1 MRRGADNPLFDNS
14 ARCCCADTTTG
25 TWLAFPNVDARL
37 SATWML
43 HHRTMKS
50 RTHKRSLKEELMIKL
65 RGKLYPLAPWAAG
78 VLIALMGTPA
88 GAVDLK
94 TADGAWTFSIAGNVN
109 VHYIYSK
116 CEDSPSAVDGGLAC
130 TGTASGSSVS
140 NIGNGLLP
148 AAFTFG
154 VATTQ
159 GGYDLSAHLGL
170 FPGIATNDGGS
181 PNLEANGASNTALGT
196 TGLDVRQVYMTFGNK
211 DMGTFTLG
219 RNIGLFGADVILNDM
234 TLPGVGGA
242 GTASG
247 PAPANTTLGSIGLG
261 YIYTDWLA
269 QMDYTTPDYSGLNFT
284 IGIFDPL
291 TALAGGAGT
300 PAGKKAP
307 GFHGKVAWTMPINS
321 TTKFYGSATFI
332 SQKQNFE
339 PPGTPTAY
347 DYNGTG
353 FDVFAKI
360 DVEDFEAFAYY
371 YHGSGLGTTGL
382 FIRSADPAGNTR
394 DSDGFLVQAT
404 YKVGQVKFGVNY
416 GESKLDLANA
426 GDSPTL
432 VSKNRKV
439 TGGVYDS
446 LTKNLTLLAEVTEVK
461 ADAHNGNTNKSTNFN
476 VGAFL
481 SF

>member
-1 MRRGADNPLFDNS
+1 
-14 ARCCCADTTTG
+14 
-25 TWLAFPNVDARL
+25 
-37 SATWML
+37 ML
-43 HHRTMKS
+43 HYRALKFRMQKNL
-50 RTHKRSLKEELMIKL
+50 LKEELMTKL

-78 VLIALMGTPA
+78 VVIGLMGTPA

-94 TADGAWTFSIAGNVN
+94 SSDGNWTFSIAGNVN

-116 CEDSPSAVDGGLAC
+116 CESSPSAVDGGLAC
-130 TGTASGSSVS
+130 TGTASGSNVS
-140 NIGNGLLP
+140 NVGNGLLP

-181 PNLEANGASNTALGT
+181 PNLEANGAGNTALGT
-196 TGLDVRQVYMTFGNK
+196 TGLDVRQVYLTFGNK
-211 DMGTFTLG
+211 DMGTFLFG
-219 RNIGLFGADVILNDM
+219 RNFGLFGFDAIIADM
-234 TLPGVGGA
+234 TLPGVGAA
-242 GTASG
+242 GSASG

-261 YIYTDWLA
+261 YIYVDTLA
-269 QMDYTTPDYSGLNFT
+269 QMDYTTPDFSGVNLT
-284 IGIFDPL
+284 LGIFDPI

-307 GFHGKVAWTMPINS
+307 GFHGKVAWTLPISN

-332 SQKQNFE
+332 SQKQNFDTG
-339 PPGTPTAY
+339 PTTAY
-347 DYNGTG
+347 SYNGTG

-360 DVEDFEAFAYY
+360 NVEDFEAFGYY

-382 FIRSADPAGNTR
+382 FIRSADALGNTR

-426 GDSPTL
+426 ADSPAL

-446 LTKNLTLLAEVTEVK
+446 LTKNLTLLAEVTDVK
-461 ADAHNGNTNKSTNFN
+461 ADAHNGNSNKSINFN

>member
-1 MRRGADNPLFDNS
+1 MRKDLP
-14 ARCCCADTTTG
+14 
-25 TWLAFPNVDARL
+25 
-37 SATWML
+37 
-43 HHRTMKS
+43 
-50 RTHKRSLKEELMIKL
+50 KEKLMTKL
-65 RGKLYPLAPWAAG
+65 RGKLYPLALWAAG
-78 VLIALMGTPA
+78 VLIGLMGTPA

-94 TADGAWTFSIAGNVN
+94 TADGAWTFSIDGNVN

-116 CEDSPSAVDGGLAC
+116 CEDPTPAAIAVANGGGLAC
-130 TGTASGSSVS
+130 VGSQSGTNVS

-181 PNLEANGASNTALGT
+181 PNLQQNPGGAGTNTALGT

-211 DMGTFTLG
+211 DIGTFTFG
-219 RNIGLFGADVILNDM
+219 RNFGLFGFDAIINDM

-242 GTASG
+242 GSASG

-261 YIYTDWLA
+261 YIYVDTLA

-284 IGIFDPL
+284 IGIFDPI
-291 TALAGGAGT
+291 TALAGGAGA

-307 GFHGKVAWTMPINS
+307 GFHGKVAWTMPISN
-321 TTKFYGSATFI
+321 TMKFYGSATFI
-332 SQKQNFE
+332 SQKQNFDTG
-339 PPGTPTAY
+339 PTTAY

-360 DVEDFEAFAYY
+360 DVEDLEGFAYY

-382 FIRSADPAGNTR
+382 FIRSADAAGNTR

-426 GDSPTL
+426 NDSPTL

-439 TGGVYDS
+439 TGGIYDS
-446 LTKNLTLLAEVTEVK
+446 LTKNLTLLAEVTDVK
-461 ADAHNGNTNKSTNFN
+461 ADAHNGNSNKSTNFN

>member
-1 MRRGADNPLFDNS
+1 M
-14 ARCCCADTTTG
+14 T
-25 TWLAFPNVDARL
+25 
-37 SATWML
+37 
-43 HHRTMKS
+43 
-50 RTHKRSLKEELMIKL
+50 KL
-65 RGKLYPLAPWAAG
+65 RGKLYPIAPWAAG
-78 VLIALMGTPA
+78 VLFGLMGTPA

-94 TADGAWTFSIAGNVN
+94 TADGAWTFSIDGNVN

-116 CEDSPSAVDGGLAC
+116 CENSPSAVDGGLAC
-130 TGTASGSSVS
+130 TGTASGSNVS

-170 FPGIATNDGGS
+170 YPGIATNDGGS
-181 PNLEANGASNTALGT
+181 PNLQANGTGNTALGT
-196 TGLDVRQVYMTFGNK
+196 TGLDVRQVYMSFGNK
-211 DMGTFTLG
+211 DMGTFLLG
-219 RNIGLFGADVILNDM
+219 RNFGLFGFDAIINDM

-242 GTASG
+242 GSASS

-261 YIYTDWLA
+261 YIYVDTLA
-269 QMDYTTPDYSGLNFT
+269 QMDYTTPDFSGLNFT
-284 IGIFDPL
+284 IGIFDPIN
-291 TALAGGAGT
+291 AAGVPGA
-300 PAGKKAP
+300 AGKKAP
-307 GFHGKVAWTMPINS
+307 GFHGKVAWTVPIS
-321 TTKFYGSATFI
+321 DTTKFYASATFI
-332 SQKQNFE
+332 TQKQNFDT
-339 PPGTPTAY
+339 GATTSY
-347 DYNGTG
+347 SYNGTG

-360 DVEDFEAFAYY
+360 DVADFEAFASY

-382 FIRSADPAGNTR
+382 FIRSADALGNTR

-416 GESKLDLANA
+416 GESKLDLANPA
-426 GDSPTL
+426 DDPTL

>member
-1 MRRGADNPLFDNS
+1 M
-14 ARCCCADTTTG
+14 T
-25 TWLAFPNVDARL
+25 
-37 SATWML
+37 
-43 HHRTMKS
+43 
-50 RTHKRSLKEELMIKL
+50 KL
-65 RGKLYPLAPWAAG
+65 RGKLYSLAPWAAG
-78 VLIALMGTPA
+78 VLIGLMGTPA

-94 TADGAWTFSIAGNVN
+94 NADGSWTFSIAGNVN
-109 VHYIYSK
+109 VHYIYSN
-116 CEDSPSAVDGGLAC
+116 CEDSTTPAVAGGLAC
-130 TGTASGSSVS
+130 RGTASGSNVS
-140 NIGNGLLP
+140 NIANGLLP

-154 VATTQ
+154 VSTTQ

-181 PNLEANGASNTALGT
+181 PNLQQTAGAPNTALGT

-211 DMGTFTLG
+211 DMGTFTFG
-219 RNIGLFGADVILNDM
+219 RNFGLFGFDAIIADM

-242 GTASG
+242 GGASSA
-247 PAPANTTLGSIGLG
+247 APANTTLGSIGLG
-261 YIYTDWLA
+261 YIYVDTLA
-269 QMDYTTPDYSGLNFT
+269 QMNYTTPDFSGVNFT
-284 IGIFDPL
+284 IGIFDPINSL
-291 TALAGGAGT
+291 TNGDT

-307 GFHGKVAWTMPINS
+307 GFHGKVAWTMPVS
-321 TTKFYGSATFI
+321 GTTKFYGSATFI
-332 SQKQNFE
+332 SQKQNYIN
-339 PPGTPTAY
+339 GAGTAY

-360 DVEDFEAFAYY
+360 DVADFEAFAYY

-382 FIRSADPAGNTR
+382 FVLSDDGLGNTR

-426 GDSPTL
+426 ADSTAL

>member
-1 MRRGADNPLFDNS
+1 MQKNL
-14 ARCCCADTTTG
+14 
-25 TWLAFPNVDARL
+25 
-37 SATWML
+37 
-43 HHRTMKS
+43 
-50 RTHKRSLKEELMIKL
+50 LKEELMTKL

-78 VLIALMGTPA
+78 VVIGLMGTPA

-94 TADGAWTFSIAGNVN
+94 SSDGNWTFSIAGNVN

-116 CEDSPSAVDGGLAC
+116 CESSPTAVDGGLAC
-130 TGTASGSSVS
+130 TGTASGSNVS
-140 NIGNGLLP
+140 NVGNGLLP

-181 PNLEANGASNTALGT
+181 PNLEANGAGNTALGT
-196 TGLDVRQVYMTFGNK
+196 TGLDVRQVYLTFGNK
-211 DMGTFTLG
+211 DMGTFLFG
-219 RNIGLFGADVILNDM
+219 RNFGLFGFDAIIADM
-234 TLPGVGGA
+234 TLPGVGAA
-242 GTASG
+242 GSASG

-261 YIYTDWLA
+261 YIYVDTLA
-269 QMDYTTPDYSGLNFT
+269 QMDYTTPDFSGVNLT
-284 IGIFDPL
+284 LGIFDPI

-307 GFHGKVAWTMPINS
+307 GFHGKVAWTLPISN

-332 SQKQNFE
+332 SQKQNFDTG
-339 PPGTPTAY
+339 PTTAY
-347 DYNGTG
+347 SYNGTG

-360 DVEDFEAFAYY
+360 NVEDFEAFAYY

-382 FIRSADPAGNTR
+382 FIRSADALGNTR

-426 GDSPTL
+426 ADSPTL

-446 LTKNLTLLAEVTEVK
+446 LTKNLTLLAEVTDVK
-461 ADAHNGNTNKSTNFN
+461 ADAHNGNSNKSINFN

>member
-1 MRRGADNPLFDNS
+1 
-14 ARCCCADTTTG
+14 
-25 TWLAFPNVDARL
+25 
-37 SATWML
+37 ML
-43 HHRTMKS
+43 HYRALKFRMQKNL
-50 RTHKRSLKEELMIKL
+50 LKEELMTKL

-78 VLIALMGTPA
+78 VVIGLMGTPA

-94 TADGAWTFSIAGNVN
+94 SSDGNWTFSIAGNVN

-116 CEDSPSAVDGGLAC
+116 CESSPTAVDGGLAC
-130 TGTASGSSVS
+130 TGTASGSNVS
-140 NIGNGLLP
+140 NVGNGLLP

-181 PNLEANGASNTALGT
+181 PNLEANGAGNTALGT
-196 TGLDVRQVYMTFGNK
+196 TGLDVRQVYLTFGNK
-211 DMGTFTLG
+211 DMGTFLFG
-219 RNIGLFGADVILNDM
+219 RNFGLFGFDAIIADM
-234 TLPGVGGA
+234 TLPGVGAA
-242 GTASG
+242 GSASG

-261 YIYTDWLA
+261 YIYVDTLA
-269 QMDYTTPDYSGLNFT
+269 QMDYTTPDFSGVNLT
-284 IGIFDPL
+284 LGIFDPI

-307 GFHGKVAWTMPINS
+307 GFHGKVAWTLPISN

-332 SQKQNFE
+332 SQKQNFDTG
-339 PPGTPTAY
+339 PTTAY
-347 DYNGTG
+347 SYNGTG

-360 DVEDFEAFAYY
+360 NVEDFEAFAYY

-382 FIRSADPAGNTR
+382 FIRSADALGNTR

-426 GDSPTL
+426 ADSPAL

-446 LTKNLTLLAEVTEVK
+446 LTKNLTLLAEVTDVK
-461 ADAHNGNTNKSTNFN
+461 ADAHNGNSNKSINFN

>member
-1 MRRGADNPLFDNS
+1 M
-14 ARCCCADTTTG
+14 T
-25 TWLAFPNVDARL
+25 
-37 SATWML
+37 
-43 HHRTMKS
+43 
-50 RTHKRSLKEELMIKL
+50 KL
-65 RGKLYPLAPWAAG
+65 RGKLYPIAPWAAG
-78 VLIALMGTPA
+78 VLFGLMGTPA
-88 GAVDLK
+88 GALDLK
-94 TADGAWTFSIAGNVN
+94 TADGAWTFSIDGNVN

-116 CEDSPSAVDGGLAC
+116 CENSPSAVDGGLAC
-130 TGTASGSSVS
+130 TGTASGSNVS

-170 FPGIATNDGGS
+170 YPGIATNDGGS
-181 PNLEANGASNTALGT
+181 PNLQQNTQSLGTNTGLGT

-211 DMGTFTLG
+211 DMGTFLFG
-219 RNIGLFGADVILNDM
+219 RNFGLFGFDAIINDM

-242 GTASG
+242 GSASS

-261 YIYTDWLA
+261 YIYVDTLA
-269 QMDYTTPDYSGLNFT
+269 QMDYTTPDFSGLNFT
-284 IGIFDPL
+284 IGIFDPIN
-291 TALAGGAGT
+291 AAGVPGA
-300 PAGKKAP
+300 AGKKAP
-307 GFHGKVAWTMPINS
+307 GFHGKLAWTVPIS
-321 TTKFYGSATFI
+321 DTTKFYASATFI
-332 SQKQNFE
+332 TQKQNFDT
-339 PPGTPTAY
+339 GATTSY
-347 DYNGTG
+347 SYNGTG

-360 DVEDFEAFAYY
+360 DVADFEAFASY

-382 FIRSADPAGNTR
+382 FIRSADAFGNTR

-426 GDSPTL
+426 ADSPTL

-446 LTKNLTLLAEVTEVK
+446 LTKNLTLLAEVTDVK
-461 ADAHNGNTNKSTNFN
+461 ADAHNGNSNKSTNFN

>member
-1 MRRGADNPLFDNS
+1 M
-14 ARCCCADTTTG
+14 
-25 TWLAFPNVDARL
+25 V
-37 SATWML
+37 
-43 HHRTMKS
+43 
-50 RTHKRSLKEELMIKL
+50 KL

-94 TADGAWTFSIAGNVN
+94 TADGAWTFSIDGNVN

-116 CEDSPSAVDGGLAC
+116 CEDSNPPITNGGLAC
-130 TGTASGSSVS
+130 VGTASGSSVS

-148 AAFTFG
+148 AAFTFA

-181 PNLEANGASNTALGT
+181 PNLQQDPVLFGTNTGLGT

-211 DMGTFTLG
+211 DLGTFLLG
-219 RNIGLFGADVILNDM
+219 RNFGLFGFDAIINDM

-242 GTASG
+242 GSASG

-261 YIYTDWLA
+261 YIYVDTLA

-284 IGIFDPL
+284 IGIFDPIN
-291 TALAGGAGT
+291 AAGVPGA
-300 PAGKKAP
+300 AGKKAP
-307 GFHGKVAWTMPINS
+307 GFHGKLAWTMPINS

-332 SQKQNFE
+332 TQKQNFDT
-339 PPGTPTAY
+339 GPTTSYSY
-347 DYNGTG
+347 DGTG

-360 DVEDFEAFAYY
+360 DVQDFEGFAYY

-382 FIRSADPAGNTR
+382 FIRSADASGNTR

-426 GDSPTL
+426 NDSPTL

-446 LTKNLTLLAEVTEVK
+446 LTKNLTLLAEVTDVK
-461 ADAHNGNTNKSTNFN
+461 ADAHNGNSNKSINFN